1 MWCTLHLNNSYLS
14 TPSLG
19 LPLNAFLDYT
29 THHTPDPEVSKET
42 EHTGEVP
49 YPSTPFKRTQREKQ
63 IHHAHLWVSH
73 VFKPNKKLDFF
84 LLSCA
89 LLTSSLTNLQTFLRN
104 SEQSCYKSPGHP
116 GEREREKGK
125 LRIRGYSGLAASFV
139 LLFPQIRH
147 ICDIPKSSNMLR
159 SDGELSWRPVTKYLS
174 SCFCW
179 LQLILL
185 FMINLFIFLYLRIS
199 YLCTMKCIYINL
211 YFPSNFTK
219 YYPKTASP
227 NFMSFSIFD

>member
-116 GEREREKGK
+116 GERERKGNWGSEVTRAWQLALSFCF
-125 LRIRGYSGLAASFV
+125 LRLDTSV
-139 LLFPQIRH
+139 
-147 ICDIPKSSNMLR
+147 
-159 SDGELSWRPVTKYLS
+159 
-174 SCFCW
+174 
-179 LQLILL
+179 
-185 FMINLFIFLYLRIS
+185 
-199 YLCTMKCIYINL
+199 IYQRVPTCLEVMGNC
-211 YFPSNFTK
+211 PGGQWQNT
-219 YYPKTASP
+219 
-227 NFMSFSIFD
+227 